1 MDSGKTRV
9 IRGTAVIRPST
20 KTRLSLH
27 LRSTPTRGSPRHAS
41 LFHTAAAVL
50 PVNPQIFRLF
60 PLSLRGYCFS
70 SYTSALTLP
79 LHQCSAVTG
88 PLTYTNTLTPSSR
101 ACRIA
106 HCMRPSVSPRSITGS
121 RKMFKSRVLATFS
134 CKIYPPTFISA

>member
-1 MDSGKTRV
+1 MDSGKTRYP
-9 IRGTAVIRPST
+9 GQ
-20 KTRLSLH
+20 LSSGPPKRH
-27 LRSTPTRGSPRHAS
+27 DCPCISGPRQHATPRAH
-41 LFHTAAAVL
+41 LFHTAAAAL

-121 RKMFKSRVLATFS
+121 RKMSKSRVLMIFS
-134 CKIYPPTFISA
+134 CKIYPPTFMPA